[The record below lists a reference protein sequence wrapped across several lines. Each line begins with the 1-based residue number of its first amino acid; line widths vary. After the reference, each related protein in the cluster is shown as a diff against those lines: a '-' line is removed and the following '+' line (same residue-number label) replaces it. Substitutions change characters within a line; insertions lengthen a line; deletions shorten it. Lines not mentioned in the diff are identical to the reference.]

1 MYGLLMS
8 AAGMTILD
16 CLIILRGAATRVNI
30 PVAMCMMVAASLL
43 QACFIWL
50 QPEPYRS
57 IRHQVTWFN
66 RTVRLLV
73 LLGPILNSNF
83 DAVYKLMPA
92 HHVQQQAVLT
102 LLGIICTLP
111 LMQVYTNLCFVVP
124 VASLLLW
131 QIPAVMLTTM
141 LSWYSQQG
149 LVALPGMQ
157 ELADSTCG
165 KVRGVFELTLH
176 VLIDQGTMPGVPAA
190 GFDAFGTES
199 RCAGRASFLQ
209 LMLFANLV
217 LAYYLPVHTTMYV
230 ELCHKLNFWRSRG
243 VEVAVQAS
251 PLLPMPG
258 SHLASYLCVLLC
270 SQVLLWF
277 LAEGLTGLLL

>member
-1 MYGLLMS
+1 M
-8 AAGMTILD
+8 
-16 CLIILRGAATRVNI
+16 
-30 PVAMCMMVAASLL
+30 
-43 QACFIWL
+43 
-50 QPEPYRS
+50 
-57 IRHQVTWFN
+57 
-66 RTVRLLV
+66 
-73 LLGPILNSNF
+73 LGPILNSNF
-83 DAVYKLMPA
+83 DLVYKLMPA
-92 HHVQQQAVLT
+92 HHVKQQAVLI
-102 LLGIICTLP
+102 LLGTMCTLP
-111 LMQVYTNLCFVVP
+111 LMQVYHNLCFVVP

-131 QIPAVMLTTM
+131 QVPAVVLTTT

-157 ELADSTCG
+157 DLADSTCA

-176 VLIDQGTMPGVPAA
+176 VLVDQGTMPGVPAA

-199 RCAGRASFLQ
+199 NCAGKASFLQ

-243 VEVAVQAS
+243 VHVTVQAS
-251 PLLPMPG
+251 PLLPMPE
-258 SHLASYLCVLLC
+258 SHLASNLCLLLC

-277 LAEGLTGLLL
+277 LAEALTALLL